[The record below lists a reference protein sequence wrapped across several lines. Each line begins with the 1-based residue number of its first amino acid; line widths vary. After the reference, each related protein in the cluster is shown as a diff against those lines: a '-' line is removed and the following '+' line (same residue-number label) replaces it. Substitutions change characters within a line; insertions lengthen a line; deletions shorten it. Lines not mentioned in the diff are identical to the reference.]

1 MGSGGS
7 QPKFSQE
14 ELKKLDTGKPI
25 LLPGG
30 IKIVKNKNSG
40 LLEGVPEEWANN
52 Y

>member
-1 MGSGGS
+1 MGLGGS
-7 QPKFSQE
+7 QPKLTE
-14 ELKKLDTGKPI
+14 EEKRKLESGKPI

-30 IKIVKNKNSG
+30 IKIVKNKETG